1 MTVSVTQVGALVR
14 LSGTIAEVL
23 AEIQDQKLDQAGN
36 IAWYT
41 DDGTDAKAL
50 CCRRE

>member
-1 MTVSVTQVGALVR
+1 MTVSVTQNGLLVR

-23 AEIQDQKLDQAGN
+23 AEIKEQVLN
-36 IAWYT
+36 NVIWYT

-50 CCRRE
+50 CSRVKN

>member
-1 MTVSVTQVGALVR
+1 MTVSVTQDGKLVR

-23 AEIQDQKLDQAGN
+23 AEVKDQLLTD
-36 IAWYT
+36 IIWYT

-50 CCRRE
+50 CSRVKRR

>member
-1 MTVSVTQVGALVR
+1 MVLSVTQNGLLVR

-23 AEIQDQKLDQAGN
+23 AEIVDQNLTN
-36 IAWYT
+36 ILWYT

-50 CCRRE
+50 CSRVKT

>member
-23 AEIQDQKLDQAGN
+23 AEIQEQRLDQANN
-36 IAWYT
+36 IIWYS
-41 DDGTDAKAL
+41 DDNTDAKAL
-50 CCRRE
+50 CSRRE

>member
-1 MTVSVTQVGALVR
+1 MTVSVTSSGKLVR

-23 AEIQDQKLDQAGN
+23 NAIVAQHLDVSGK
-36 IAWYT
+36 IIFYT

-50 CCRRE
+50 ACRIR